1 MEMEWSKYVLSLTV
15 GGCLLILFGKKGDG
29 RDKWL
34 LGGGAGVSLMSME
47 LTVEYMLQ
55 KAVWEMALSIMK
67 GGAFFSVIVLAG
79 YMLEWLRG
87 RREKREDRDAVHPIR
102 QWMEEYQESF
112 AQLSRSFCMVPQPV
126 EGLDRG
132 ERLLQTRLTE
142 NRMAAAGQIQEM
154 SRILT
159 GAMERIYGTK
169 EDQNLEQEIG
179 KRLRLMGVQVNKV
192 FFYGPKGKK
201 QQIYLMM
208 HTRRKI
214 CVPVKK
220 IAAVLSE
227 LLECELMPD
236 RDSRTFVG
244 QERITVLFVE
254 AAAYNVLY
262 GVRKATR
269 QGEAVSGDNF
279 AVFWVPDG
287 TFYAGLS
294 DGMGSGL
301 KACTQSEMVLDLLE
315 QFVEA
320 GFSKE
325 TAIRMIN
332 SSMVL
337 QPETNIFSTVDLAS
351 VDLYT
356 GVCELLKIGASVS
369 FLKKEHSV
377 ECIRGGTLP
386 AGISGQLSTEPY
398 RIRMYDGNLLFL
410 VTDGVLAAL
419 PSGQEEVLLKD
430 MIQKMPMGSPTE
442 MAQRLLEQV
451 QAYGGGGDDMTIL
464 TVGIWKR

>member
-1 MEMEWSKYVLSLTV
+1 
-15 GGCLLILFGKKGDG
+15 
-29 RDKWL
+29 
-34 LGGGAGVSLMSME
+34 
-47 LTVEYMLQ
+47 
-55 KAVWEMALSIMK
+55 
-67 GGAFFSVIVLAG
+67 
-79 YMLEWLRG
+79 
-87 RREKREDRDAVHPIR
+87 
-102 QWMEEYQESF
+102 
-112 AQLSRSFCMVPQPV
+112 
-126 EGLDRG
+126 
-132 ERLLQTRLTE
+132 
-142 NRMAAAGQIQEM
+142 
-154 SRILT
+154 
-159 GAMERIYGTK
+159 
-169 EDQNLEQEIG
+169 
-179 KRLRLMGVQVNKV
+179 MGVQVNKV

>member
-1 MEMEWSKYVLSLTV
+1 
-15 GGCLLILFGKKGDG
+15 
-29 RDKWL
+29 
-34 LGGGAGVSLMSME
+34 
-47 LTVEYMLQ
+47 
-55 KAVWEMALSIMK
+55 
-67 GGAFFSVIVLAG
+67 
-79 YMLEWLRG
+79 
-87 RREKREDRDAVHPIR
+87 
-102 QWMEEYQESF
+102 
-112 AQLSRSFCMVPQPV
+112 
-126 EGLDRG
+126 
-132 ERLLQTRLTE
+132 
-142 NRMAAAGQIQEM
+142 
-154 SRILT
+154 
-159 GAMERIYGTK
+159 
-169 EDQNLEQEIG
+169 
-179 KRLRLMGVQVNKV
+179 
-192 FFYGPKGKK
+192 
-201 QQIYLMM
+201 
-208 HTRRKI
+208 
-214 CVPVKK
+214 
-220 IAAVLSE
+220 
-227 LLECELMPD
+227 
-236 RDSRTFVG
+236 
-244 QERITVLFVE
+244 
-254 AAAYNVLY
+254 
-262 GVRKATR
+262 
-269 QGEAVSGDNF
+269 
-279 AVFWVPDG
+279 
-287 TFYAGLS
+287 
-294 DGMGSGL
+294 MGSGL